1 MSFFFTKLAE
11 SPDRRAWY
19 LQTLWEKEEFTV
31 YATDCAEVWKGTAD
45 AQFIRTNLKPDEL
58 SATEYL
64 DLIRPA
70 LTQNNPGEKYSCAME
85 TGGGD
90 TAGNVSVVWRVS
102 LNRRLSLKGALVLSK
117 VVDGAG
123 GLRQKSNPM
132 EIILD
137 MTAERLSS
145 LENVARSLQ
154 GECDDLRTKVSS
166 TCAELAKIAERK
178 SRLEMDMYKKFC
190 VILNQKKEKIRTL
203 KGQLATA
210 SHYQVLSQKQQ
221 HERDEALGRVAKTDS
236 KTITIN
242 DCLDNDSAEEG
253 DDINDDYDDDK
264 ISKTLNSDSE
274 DVTML
279 DLLDSSL
286 DNKKIPSCSIRR
298 RHVAD
303 KLDSNESGK
312 ESPQDN
318 GSLGSSLSRS
328 SSSSMSLSGS
338 MHSFQSLSS
347 SSSVLV
353 RKRSVQ
359 KVASPAKKRK
369 TGKKETGAKAQ
380 PTRYKQLLLDNMDPD
395 DLIGMADT

>member
-70 LTQNNPGEKYSCAME
+70 LTQKNPGEKYSCTIE

-90 TAGNVSVVWRVS
+90 TVGNVSVVWKVS

-117 VVDGAG
+117 VIDGAG
-123 GLRQKSNPM
+123 GLGQKSNPM

-203 KGQLATA
+203 KGQLAVA
-210 SHYQVLSQKQQ
+210 SHHQVLLQKQ
-221 HERDEALGRVAKTDS
+221 HERDETLGRVAKTDS

-242 DCLDNDSAEEG
+242 DCLDNDSAEED
-253 DDINDDYDDDK
+253 DDIDGGDDDDK
-264 ISKTLNSDSE
+264 ISKTLNPDSE
-274 DVTML
+274 GVTML

-286 DNKKIPSCSIRR
+286 DNKKIPSCGIRR
-298 RHVAD
+298 RHVTD
-303 KLDSNESGK
+303 KLDDNESGK
-312 ESPQDN
+312 ESSQEN
-318 GSLGSSLSRS
+318 ASLGSSFSRS